1 MLEIVSRNYILS
13 VPLWGSGLS
22 AAEMEVLRLLM
33 QGHSVTE
40 ISQLKG
46 RTVKTVSTQKR
57 CLYEVVEPVHRFV

>member
-1 MLEIVSRNYILS
+1 
-13 VPLWGSGLS
+13 
-22 AAEMEVLRLLM
+22 M